1 MLAPAPLLRAGP
13 PFRGTEGVMIILVYS
28 RTAFR
33 EAGGQKTDKYDRGPA
48 LCPDFSEAT
57 PDFKRIPTEEK
68 CP

>member
-1 MLAPAPLLRAGP
+1 
-13 PFRGTEGVMIILVYS
+13 MIILVYS